1 MELEGQYTDTSWPSP
16 WHNQYAYTSA
26 RIIWHLDATIVSPDV
41 AGSAAVTLASAVFQA
56 PDAQETNYK
65 CEEEGVVVLLPA
77 VVGV

>member
-1 MELEGQYTDTSWPSP
+1 
-16 WHNQYAYTSA
+16 
-26 RIIWHLDATIVSPDV
+26 VSPDV